1 MLPYNELKRMAIRIA
16 QGLETEQD
24 TEYIKNEATRDEIN
38 LLITLADSFSPS
50 WNYERKGGAQ

>member
-24 TEYIKNEATRDEIN
+24 TEYIKNEATHDEIN
-38 LLITLADSFSPS
+38 VLIVLADTLSPS
-50 WNYERKGGAQ
+50 WNYEREEGAR